1 LDRLSVSQHK
11 EVLDNAIYRAIVH
24 FESETRFK
32 ILGVKV
38 NRLNTGTDE
47 TTCTSVST
55 EVKDR
60 WL

>member
-1 LDRLSVSQHK
+1 MSQHK